1 VPEAGDAAPD
11 GGSDGQGPPGAFGL
25 VVDSNKSGAGSNVSM
40 HPMAVLGAY
49 QYFFAED
56 GVHGAELWRTDGTS
70 AGTTLV
76 ADTLPGP
83 LGQAGGE
90 KVIVHKGAV
99 YFTATDGNS
108 GTELWRSDGTQ
119 AGTERLTDVS
129 PDGPRLPFSSIS
141 ALTSTSLGV
150 VVVTDR
156 TLYLW
161 NGTALVDLADV
172 SCGFGGQVLETS
184 GKLIFFG
191 CDAAAGSEPWVSDG
205 TKAGTQLLADLQPGA
220 GGDPGALTTV
230 TNGVCI
236 LRGDRIWC
244 TNGTAAGTEL
254 VYDGAG
260 APLTW
265 LGVFGDGRAA
275 FAAAGTSTKI
285 LVTDGS
291 AAATSELA
299 SFSGKPGL
307 RQTLGGKIYF
317 ELELSSFNKK
327 RYVLDGTPGGSKEFT
342 ANMVPL
348 FEGGGRVW
356 ATSSSGLDFVSSADL
371 TTSTVVA
378 SLRSPLGLTSVVGGK
393 LLFGCELQSETV
405 GLEPCVLD
413 TSTSKLSVVKDINL
427 NTQNARIGS
436 ATPWNDG
443 VIFTST
449 DPTTS
454 RVTLALAKR
463 SELTT
468 LGTFST
474 LQGAFSDLEV
484 EALPRLGNK
493 LFFVAQGA
501 QTSQAEPWVTD
512 GTPAGTQRLAKVLAS
527 RASGGGAVAVGNL
540 VYFTGSNGSS
550 GDVLYRT
557 DGTEAGTVPASNKRP
572 FGALRVLG
580 DSVMFATSDGTFYR
594 TSPAG
599 EAAITGPGFS
609 VVSARTTATKAF
621 LSKDKDL
628 YAYDAATGL
637 NKIATFPQPSFLV
650 ATTPTKAF
658 IGASTG
664 APDNRYDLWVSDGS
678 VAGTTKVE
686 MGLVSSGNL
695 LLAEES
701 AYFTR
706 CVSNDD
712 CGLFISNG
720 VPSAAVKLATT
731 KRVFV
736 TRDSIGPLSRAVSA
750 SGKTFLAVADA
761 MGSIELWE
769 SDGTATGTKL
779 RHDLGPTGF
788 SSEPAPLV
796 VSGNTLYFMA
806 NDYKVGRELWW
817 SNL

>member
-1 VPEAGDAAPD
+1 
-11 GGSDGQGPPGAFGL
+11 
-25 VVDSNKSGAGSNVSM
+25 
-40 HPMAVLGAY
+40 
-49 QYFFAED
+49 
-56 GVHGAELWRTDGTS
+56 
-70 AGTTLV
+70 
-76 ADTLPGP
+76 
-83 LGQAGGE
+83 
-90 KVIVHKGAV
+90 
-99 YFTATDGNS
+99 
-108 GTELWRSDGTQ
+108 
-119 AGTERLTDVS
+119 
-129 PDGPRLPFSSIS
+129 
-141 ALTSTSLGV
+141 
-150 VVVTDR
+150 
-156 TLYLW
+156 
-161 NGTALVDLADV
+161 
-172 SCGFGGQVLETS
+172 
-184 GKLIFFG
+184 
-191 CDAAAGSEPWVSDG
+191 
-205 TKAGTQLLADLQPGA
+205 
-220 GGDPGALTTV
+220 
-230 TNGVCI
+230 
-236 LRGDRIWC
+236 
-244 TNGTAAGTEL
+244 
-254 VYDGAG
+254 
-260 APLTW
+260 
-265 LGVFGDGRAA
+265 
-275 FAAAGTSTKI
+275 
-285 LVTDGS
+285 
-291 AAATSELA
+291 
-299 SFSGKPGL
+299 
-307 RQTLGGKIYF
+307 
-317 ELELSSFNKK
+317 
-327 RYVLDGTPGGSKEFT
+327 
-342 ANMVPL
+342 MVPL

-356 ATSSSGLDFVSSADL
+356 GTSSSGLDFVSSADL

-393 LLFGCELQSETV
+393 LVFGCELQSETV

-664 APDNRYDLWVSDGS
+664 APDNRYDLWVRPG
-678 VAGTTKVE
+678 VLGQPLAGRGE
-686 MGLVSSGNL
+686 
-695 LLAEES
+695 
-701 AYFTR
+701 
-706 CVSNDD
+706 
-712 CGLFISNG
+712 
-720 VPSAAVKLATT
+720 
-731 KRVFV
+731 RVLH
-736 TRDSIGPLSRAVSA
+736 TLRQQRRLRAVH
-750 SGKTFLAVADA
+750 LQRCAVCGGEAGDNQTRLRDA
-761 MGSIELWE
+761 GLHRTLVPGGFRVRQDIPRRCRRNGIHRTMGVGWN
-769 SDGTATGTKL
+769 
-779 RHDLGPTGF
+779 
-788 SSEPAPLV
+788 
-796 VSGNTLYFMA
+796 GNGHQA
-806 NDYKVGRELWW
+806 AA
-817 SNL
+817 